1 MSPVNN
7 LHFLMFTVPDTDMC
21 DGMMYPDEKM
31 NGFMEIPVDEDDYL
45 QPNSSHPA
53 HYMDVIDCKF
63 LQ

>member
-1 MSPVNN
+1 M
-7 LHFLMFTVPDTDMC
+7 MFTVPDTDMC